1 MKLCPLNLPNWNNA
15 IPGSAQ
21 HEMIKEAWDALRAAI
36 LLDSELKRQ
45 REDIL
50 RALGIIR
57 ELATE
62 NESLRTR
69 LVRLEKSHT
78 ALQKELRQL
87 LLRQLHEAALLE
99 DAPPPSHESQ
109 QIH

>member
-1 MKLCPLNLPNWNNA
+1 
-15 IPGSAQ
+15 
-21 HEMIKEAWDALRAAI
+21 MIKEAWDALRAAI

-50 RALGIIR
+50 RALSIIR
-57 ELATE
+57 ELAAE
-62 NESLRTR
+62 NEVLRTR
-69 LVRLEKSHT
+69 LARLEKSHT

-87 LLRQLHEAALLE
+87 LLQQLRESSLLE
-99 DAPPPSHESQ
+99 EEPRPQPESH

>member
-1 MKLCPLNLPNWNNA
+1 
-15 IPGSAQ
+15 
-21 HEMIKEAWDALRAAI
+21 MIKEAWDALRAAI

-50 RALGIIR
+50 RALNIIR
-57 ELATE
+57 ELAGE

-69 LVRLEKSHT
+69 LARLEKSNT
-78 ALQKELRQL
+78 ALQKELRKL
-87 LLRQLHEAALLE
+87 LLEQLHESSRLE
-99 DAPPPSHESQ
+99 KELPPQPESH

>member
-1 MKLCPLNLPNWNNA
+1 
-15 IPGSAQ
+15 
-21 HEMIKEAWDALRAAI
+21 MIKEAWDALRAAI

-50 RALGIIR
+50 RALSIIR
-57 ELATE
+57 ELAAD
-62 NESLRTR
+62 NDSLRLR
-69 LVRLEKSHT
+69 LARLEKSHT

-87 LLRQLHEAALLE
+87 LLQQLHESALVE
-99 DAPPPSHESQ
+99 ESPRRQSETQ

>member
-1 MKLCPLNLPNWNNA
+1 
-15 IPGSAQ
+15 
-21 HEMIKEAWDALRAAI
+21 MIKEAWDALRAAI

-57 ELATE
+57 ELAAE
-62 NESLRTR
+62 NDSLRER
-69 LVRLEKSHT
+69 LTRLEKSHT
-78 ALQKELRQL
+78 MLQQEMRQIL
-87 LLRQLHEAALLE
+87 LKQLHEASLSE
-99 DAPPPSHESQ
+99 DASLSRSESR

>member
-1 MKLCPLNLPNWNNA
+1 
-15 IPGSAQ
+15 
-21 HEMIKEAWDALRAAI
+21 MIKEAWDALRAAI

-57 ELATE
+57 ELAAD
-62 NESLRTR
+62 NESLRMR
-69 LVRLEKSHT
+69 LARLEKSHT
-78 ALQKELRQL
+78 ALQKELRL
-87 LLRQLHEAALLE
+87 LLLQQLHESALLAE
-99 DAPPPSHESQ
+99 EPRPQPESQ